1 MSKRDH
7 NMLRAAQRAEAGKSL
22 IMAARE
28 ARDARKAQE
37 AARLAAIR
45 DASAIPDQCGPDTIA
60 APARGPFVVEPQF
73 TMVPNGV
80 DEHGLDKWAAAATGY
95 GHRASVRAADVFDRM
110 IASALRR
117 KRPCP
122 LTHGQIAMGRHYAM
136 LVELAAADGTKVSRL
151 DASRAGGD
159 SMGWMDRHLDIAQEL
174 TILRNRIG
182 FSAAMTVRRIRPS
195 KRGETQRGPI
205 MDRVLVDMVCLK
217 GRTLDEVLIS
227 HGWKK
232 NARTYKAVT
241 EALSAALDRMIGYRV
256 KKTS

>member
-1 MSKRDH
+1 MMNKAERIAAGR
-7 NMLRAAQRAEAGKSL
+7 LLVQAAQE
-22 IMAARE
+22 ARE
-28 ARDARKAQE
+28 AWRAEE

-45 DASAIPDQCGPDTIA
+45 SASAIPDQCGPDTIA

-195 KRGETQRGPI
+195 LRGETQRGTI

-217 GRTLDEVLIS
+217 SRTLDEVLIS

-232 NARTYKAVT
+232 DGRTYKAIAQ
-241 EALSAALDRMIGYRV
+241 ALSDALDRMIGYRG

>member
-1 MSKRDH
+1 MMNKAERIAAGR
-7 NMLRAAQRAEAGKSL
+7 LLVQAAQE
-22 IMAARE
+22 ARE
-28 ARDARKAQE
+28 AWRAEE

-136 LVELAAADGTKVSRL
+136 LVEMAAADGTKVSRL

-182 FSAAMTVRRIRPS
+182 ISAALPVRRIRPS

-232 NARTYKAVT
+232 DGRTYKAIA
-241 EALSAALDRMIGYRV
+241 EALSDALDRMIGYQV

>member
-7 NMLRAAQRAEAGKSL
+7 NMLRAAQKAEAGKSL

-28 ARDARKAQE
+28 ARDARKAEE

-60 APARGPFVVEPQF
+60 APARGPFVVERQL

-80 DEHGLDKWAAAATGY
+80 DDRGLEKWAAAPTGY

-110 IASALRR
+110 IASARRR
-117 KRPCP
+117 KKPCP
-122 LTHGQIAMGRHYAM
+122 LTPGQIAMGRRYAA

-151 DASRAGGD
+151 DASRGGGD

-182 FSAAMTVRRIRPS
+182 CSASMTMRRIRPS
-195 KRGETQRGPI
+195 NRGATQRGPI
-205 MDRVLVDMVCLK
+205 MDRVLVDMVCIK
-217 GRTLDEVLIS
+217 GCTLDDVLVS
-227 HGWKK
+227 HGWAVKG
-232 NARTYKAVT
+232 AHRKAIT
-241 EALSAALDRMIGYRV
+241 EALCAALDRMIGYRG

>member
-1 MSKRDH
+1 MNKRGV
-7 NMLRAAQRAEAGKSL
+7 NMLCAAQRAEAGKSL
-22 IMAARE
+22 VQAAQEARAARMAE
-28 ARDARKAQE
+28 E

-80 DEHGLDKWAAAATGY
+80 DKHGLDKWAVAPTGY

-110 IASALRR
+110 LASALRR

-136 LVELAAADGTKVSRL
+136 LVELAVADGTKVSRL

-159 SMGWMDRHLDIAQEL
+159 SMGWMDRHIDIAEEL
-174 TILRNRIG
+174 AILRRRIG
-182 FSAAMTVRRIRPS
+182 SGAAMAVRRIRPS
-195 KRGETQRGPI
+195 DRGEMQRGPI
-205 MDRVLVDMVCLK
+205 MDRVLVDMVCIK
-217 GRTLDEVLIS
+217 GCALGDVLAS

-232 NARTYKAVT
+232 NARSYKAVT
-241 EALSAALDRMIGYRV
+241 EALCAALDRMIGYQG